1 MILAPQAGVVLA
13 HPGHIGLEDLLQLGQ
28 PTAWRF
34 EFDEPS
40 STVWQAYHA
49 VGHAP
54 VRGAGELVGHAA
66 QLLDLG
72 DKVLLD
78 S

>member
-1 MILAPQAGVVLA
+1 VVLTPQAGVVLA
-13 HPGHIGLEDLLQLGQ
+13 HPGHVGLEDLLQLGQ

-34 EFDEPS
+34 EFNEPS

-49 VGHAP
+49 ISYAAM
-54 VRGAGELVGHAA
+54 RGAGELVGHAA
-66 QLLDLG
+66 QLLDLS